1 MMCYDIVT
9 EKSEVE
15 ELLFTATAEGKKKKK
30 KIFPIS
36 LLGKVPCTAQFKES
50 SAFAFALI
58 LVSNSDLKYSCN
70 LGMKIL
76 ETA

>member
-1 MMCYDIVT
+1 MMCYDIIT

-15 ELLFTATAEGKKKKK
+15 ELLFTATEEGKKKKK
-30 KIFPIS
+30 IFRIS

>member
-30 KIFPIS
+30 IFHIS